1 MNSAKSGAGGA
12 TGAAT
17 FAAALASTTTAT
29 ATTAVA
35 STAPAALPTA
45 LLALGPRGSLALGA
59 RTATL
64 KAAATATTVLAT
76 ALTLGSTLAGGVT
89 AATGLRSLGGA
100 AAEKPLE
107 PADETTGLGLGR
119 RWALRLEGRS
129 RSRSRSWGRSRTGF
143 ALAATTVGA
152 ILARTAAIATAFAG
166 GLGRRLLTEG
176 RFSRSRA
183 FGAEDRTVLAASLRG
198 RCLGA
203 GIAVPPRFWPL
214 RFRRGQNR
222 QLGLFHRSG
231 GSSRRR
237 CDRHRSRSRLRLRS
251 SNGRRSDWSDRS
263 NYHRGG
269 SRNGSR
275 RRLGLPR
282 GERILIFA
290 LSDNHLNRG
299 RLVIAARSGGGGGG
313 GSRVAAL
320 AAREA

>member
-129 RSRSRSWGRSRTGF
+129 RSRSRSWGRTGF
-143 ALAATTVGA
+143 ALATTTVRA

-166 GLGRRLLTEG
+166 GLGRRLLAEG
-176 RFSRSRA
+176 RVSGSRA
-183 FGAEDRTVLAASLRG
+183 LGAEDRTIFAASLRG

-222 QLGLFHRSG
+222 QLGLFRRSG

>member
-1 MNSAKSGAGGA
+1 LAMGTRG
-12 TGAAT
+12 T
-17 FAAALASTTTAT
+17 F
-29 ATTAVA
+29 
-35 STAPAALPTA
+35 
-45 LLALGPRGSLALGA
+45 ALGA

-64 KAAATATTVLAT
+64 EAAATATTVMAT
-76 ALTLGSTLAGGVT
+76 ALTLGSTLAGGIT

-129 RSRSRSWGRSRTGF
+129 RSRSRSWGRTGF
-143 ALAATTVGA
+143 ALATTTVRA

-166 GLGRRLLTEG
+166 GLGRRLLAEG
-176 RFSRSRA
+176 GVSGSRA
-183 FGAEDRTVLAASLRG
+183 LGAEDRTIFAASLRG

-203 GIAVPPRFWPL
+203 GIAIPTRFRPL

-222 QLGLFHRSG
+222 QLGLLRRSG
-231 GSSRRR
+231 GCGGWR
-237 CDRHRSRSRLRLRS
+237 CGHHRSRSGLRS
-251 SNGRRSDWSDRS
+251 SNGRRSDRS
-263 NYHRGG
+263 NRFSHHRGG
-269 SRNGSR
+269 SRGGDRSRNGR
-275 RRLGLPR
+275 RGRLALPR
-282 GERILIFA
+282 GERILILA